1 MAGYLGGGKL
11 FHEVIYPAG
20 AMLAVQGKVGG
31 QQRVVSS
38 GSAAQVRRSRSVSS
52 STGAEVANAIE
63 RGAFSG
69 AFKLL
74 QTQFVPGDKGA

>member
-1 MAGYLGGGKL
+1 M
-11 FHEVIYPAG
+11 
-20 AMLAVQGKVGG
+20 QGKVGG
-31 QQRVVSS
+31 QQIAVSS

-63 RGAFSG
+63 RRVFSG

-74 QTQFVPGDKGA
+74 QRQIVSGDKRV